1 MKRVKVFGG
10 SLGYREDP
18 MIPTFRR
25 FPVGHMGQNSPAP
38 CRLEVEKLFL
48 LMVLSYGPV
57 ILSLGPR
64 DGQKQDRATELN
76 EYPIKRARKKI
87 LSLMCAP
94 PSPAGSCVQYP
105 IMRSCLT
112 STPSSS

>member
-1 MKRVKVFGG
+1 MKRVRVFGG
-10 SLGYREDP
+10 SLGYREDL
-18 MIPTFRR
+18 MIPTFCC
-25 FPVGHMGQNSPAP
+25 PAGHTGQNSPAP
-38 CRLEVEKLFL
+38 CKLKVEKPFL

-57 ILSLGPR
+57 VLSLGPR
-64 DGQKQDRATELN
+64 DEQKQGRATELN

>member
-1 MKRVKVFGG
+1 MKRVRMFGG
-10 SLGYREDP
+10 SLGYREDL
-18 MIPTFRR
+18 MIPTFRC
-25 FPVGHMGQNSPAP
+25 PVGHTGQNSSAAG
-38 CRLEVEKLFL
+38 RLEVEKLFL

-57 ILSLGPR
+57 ILSPGPR
-64 DGQKQDRATELN
+64 DGQKQGSATELN
-76 EYPIKRARKKI
+76 EYPMKSARKKI
-87 LSLMCAP
+87 ISLMCVP